1 MSQTDTTTTRLSRAA
16 LEAASG
22 SSWREFQKHF
32 SRFEDDVAVQ
42 KRLAQ
47 DALAYM
53 TALEKAEKDISFA
66 LGSVL
71 TDAALLEDLREEIR
85 KVLL

>member
-1 MSQTDTTTTRLSRAA
+1 MLTD
-16 LEAASG
+16 SG
-22 SSWREFQKHF
+22 SVRKLLDEMTREELLSQAK
-32 SRFEDDVAVQ
+32 
-42 KRLAQ
+42 
-47 DALAYM
+47 AYM

-85 KVLL
+85 KVLP